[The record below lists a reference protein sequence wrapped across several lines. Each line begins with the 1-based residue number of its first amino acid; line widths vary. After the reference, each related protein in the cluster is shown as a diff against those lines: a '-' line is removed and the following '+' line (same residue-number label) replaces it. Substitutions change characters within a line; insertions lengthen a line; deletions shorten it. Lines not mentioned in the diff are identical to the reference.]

1 MTDEEIIQKAGHEW
15 DKLRGDMRSYLAIV
29 IRMAREDEREA
40 CARIAEEPYEFTSGE
55 ARLIAA
61 AIRARNVAPCEFD

>member
-29 IRMAREDEREA
+29 IRIAREAERKKCEKERANSGRPDEKE
-40 CARIAEEPYEFTSGE
+40 
-55 ARLIAA
+55 
-61 AIRARNVAPCEFD
+61 D